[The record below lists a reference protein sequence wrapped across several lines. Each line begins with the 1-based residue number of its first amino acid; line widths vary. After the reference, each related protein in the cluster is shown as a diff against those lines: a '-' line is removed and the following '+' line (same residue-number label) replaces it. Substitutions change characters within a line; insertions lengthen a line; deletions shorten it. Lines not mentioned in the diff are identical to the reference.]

1 MWESA
6 RVAIKPIP
14 ACHLVHG
21 CSDAAVA
28 LANAH
33 AIKSSEVKSILAL
46 IPAQAVPIVC
56 EPAARR
62 RRPVSSYAA
71 QFSIYHAV
79 AASLLR
85 KKFGLAEMEPDVYND
100 ADVVALSDKVTYETD
115 PRSEYPKYFS
125 GEVVIT
131 MHDGRELR
139 HREHINRGA
148 AERPIVRDDIVIKF
162 MDNAQMA
169 ISRARAGQVR
179 AAVFAADDASARVLE
194 SGLAG

>member
-1 MWESA
+1 M
-6 RVAIKPIP
+6 
-14 ACHLVHG
+14 
-21 CSDAAVA
+21 
-28 LANAH
+28 
-33 AIKSSEVKSILAL
+33 KSIRAL

-56 EPAARR
+56 EPAAKR

-85 KKFGLAEMEPDVYND
+85 KKFGLAEMEPEVYND
-100 ADVVALSDKVTYETD
+100 ADILALGDKVTYEVD

-131 MHDGRELR
+131 MNDGRELR

-148 AERPIVRDDIVIKF
+148 ADRPIVRDDILIKYF
-162 MDNAQMA
+162 DNAQMA
-169 ISRARAGQVR
+169 ISRERATQIRDV
-179 AAVFAADDASARVLE
+179 VLSADSQSAQALE
-194 SGLAG
+194 SVLAG